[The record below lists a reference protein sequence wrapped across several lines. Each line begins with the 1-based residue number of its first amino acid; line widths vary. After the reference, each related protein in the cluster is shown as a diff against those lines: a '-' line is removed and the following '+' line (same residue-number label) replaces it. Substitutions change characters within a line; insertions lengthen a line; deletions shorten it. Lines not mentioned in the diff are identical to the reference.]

1 MSIVMIN
8 GKKMSISGNNIR
20 ISKNKI
26 YVDGKLV
33 VDEVA
38 TEPVKL
44 IVEGDLFKV
53 ESEGSVEVTGDVKG
67 DIKANGS
74 VCCNNVS
81 GNLTAMGSVHC
92 GNVGGNATA
101 MGSMRRS

>member
-1 MSIVMIN
+1 MSIIIIN
-8 GKKMSISGNNIR
+8 GKRMSVSGSNISISNN
-20 ISKNKI
+20 KVC
-26 YVDGKLV
+26 VDGKLV
-33 VDEVA
+33 IDEVA

-53 ESEGSVEVTGDVKG
+53 KSEGPVEVTGDVKG
-67 DIKANGS
+67 DISAAGS
-74 VCCNNVS
+74 VHCNDVS